1 MPSSFD
7 FSHAPFDCLSP
18 NERRLVTDTVDIAYY
33 PKGTVI
39 LNPDMPATHVH
50 VVIKGHVQHVE
61 AGEVVSVYGPDD
73 FFGARAAMA
82 GRTSSVLTAL
92 DEVITYLLPQATLR
106 DLIAGNSRFSALLF
120 ADMSRRLSAVAE
132 GNKSREFLSLM
143 MVQVRDAFVRKPFFV
158 DGGTDLV
165 SLCAQLAER
174 GLTTALEFL
183 MSAEIAKTFLLQ
195 NLESVVPLAA
205 TFALRAMMSLM
216 LHWEMEG
223 GHRSGRKK
231 EETPAGEAEKKE

>member
-1 MPSSFD
+1 MAWLYHFNQIVTHGMEGFLETAVPLISGLAEIIGLFNIVTS
-7 FSHAPFDCLSP
+7 
-18 NERRLVTDTVDIAYY
+18 LVTFFH
-33 PKGTVI
+33 G
-39 LNPDMPATHVH
+39 
-50 VVIKGHVQHVE
+50 QH
-61 AGEVVSVYGPDD
+61 D
-73 FFGARAAMA
+73 FLHEM
-82 GRTSSVLTAL
+82 SS
-92 DEVITYLLPQATLR
+92 
-106 DLIAGNSRFSALLF
+106 
-120 ADMSRRLSAVAE
+120 
-132 GNKSREFLSLM
+132 
-143 MVQVRDAFVRKPFFV
+143 
-158 DGGTDLV
+158 
-165 SLCAQLAER
+165 